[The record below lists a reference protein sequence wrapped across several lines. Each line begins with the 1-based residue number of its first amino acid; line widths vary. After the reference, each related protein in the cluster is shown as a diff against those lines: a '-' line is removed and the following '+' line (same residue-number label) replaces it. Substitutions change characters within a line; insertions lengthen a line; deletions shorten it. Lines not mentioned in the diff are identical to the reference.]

1 MAQILT
7 AIYLLM
13 MLAGGWRLFGLG
25 WPLWVKGLVAIGLV
39 CPLPLL
45 VLLPGMLHPERPFAD
60 MLRMIGFVM
69 MGCGA
74 LCLVGGL
81 SAARLRARRR

>member
-1 MAQILT
+1 
-7 AIYLLM
+7 
-13 MLAGGWRLFGLG
+13 
-25 WPLWVKGLVAIGLV
+25 
-39 CPLPLL
+39 
-45 VLLPGMLHPERPFAD
+45 

>member
-13 MLAGGWRLFGLG
+13 MLAAGWRLFGLG
-25 WPLWVKGLVAIGLV
+25 WKRSTKAAVAVLLV

-45 VLLPGMLHPERPFAD
+45 ILLPGMIHPDRPFGD
-60 MLRMIGFVM
+60 LLRMIGFVL

-74 LCLVGGL
+74 LCLVGGM